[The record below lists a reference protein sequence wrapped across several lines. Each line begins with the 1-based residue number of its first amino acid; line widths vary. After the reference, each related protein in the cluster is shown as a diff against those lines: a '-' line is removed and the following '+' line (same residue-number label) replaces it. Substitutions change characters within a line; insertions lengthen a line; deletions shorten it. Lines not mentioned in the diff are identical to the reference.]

1 MSKFNWLLENKEPIR
16 SQVCSLTKLLTLTTT
31 QKFPPQRRRQFCTW
45 INGRNMQELD
55 NILYSDEASFYLNGS
70 INKQNNRRYAPLK
83 KHDPV
88 QGGRPANF
96 VHEKPTYDPH
106 IMVFCGLKRDG
117 VFGLKIY
124 HQGTMTGDRYHSL
137 LQYTVLPDIR
147 TWNGGN
153 LDNLYWSQDGAPAH
167 TTRRNLAYLHQNF
180 GTELYLVELSMGSTG
195 LQGPL
200 TLIHVI
206 FSYGDFSRIEC
217 TVQSLKTFCN
227 WSRTSEGRLPPS
239 LRQWLP
245 K

>member
-1 MSKFNWLLENKEPIR
+1 
-16 SQVCSLTKLLTLTTT
+16 
-31 QKFPPQRRRQFCTW
+31 
-45 INGRNMQELD
+45 MQELD

-180 GTELYLVELSMGSTG
+180 GNRVISRGAINGINWPARSPDLNPCDFFLWGFLKDRVYSPKPQNLLQLEQNIRREVASIPAPMATKVIRSMRTRAQ
-195 LQGPL
+195 LCL
-200 TLIHVI
+200 A
-206 FSYGDFSRIEC
+206 SRGGYFEVYV
-217 TVQSLKTFCN
+217 T
-227 WSRTSEGRLPPS
+227 
-239 LRQWLP
+239 
-245 K
+245 